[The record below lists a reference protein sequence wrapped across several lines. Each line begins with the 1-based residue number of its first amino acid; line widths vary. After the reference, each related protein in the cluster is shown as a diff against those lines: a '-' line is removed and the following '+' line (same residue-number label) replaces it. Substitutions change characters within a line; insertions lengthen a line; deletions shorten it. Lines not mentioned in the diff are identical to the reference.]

1 MEWITSWLKH
11 STQIIT
17 VSSAKTGLNGSKPRT
32 RALKLYLD
40 PAQSR
45 NHIPAFCLSRSVNTM
60 RKSHTFAALIRL
72 STTTHNRSTQ
82 YHQITRKKSACWQ
95 INASRLDTRLIQ
107 VPGRNWIWIILVPY
121 LESTNS
127 SLLRKCALWNFE
139 CLPFTSIAELFYN
152 YWKTLFVGL

>member
-1 MEWITSWLKH
+1 MKH

-17 VSSAKTGLNGSKPRT
+17 VSSAETGLNGSKPRT
-32 RALKLYLD
+32 RVLKLYLD

-45 NHIPAFCLSRSVNTM
+45 NHIPELCLSRSVNTM

-72 STTTHNRSTQ
+72 STTTHNHLTFNPK
-82 YHQITRKKSACWQ
+82 YHQITWKKSACWQ

-121 LESTNS
+121 FESSNS
-127 SLLRKCALWNFE
+127 SLPRECALWNFE
-139 CLPFTSIAELFYN
+139 CLPFTSIA
-152 YWKTLFVGL
+152 

>member
-45 NHIPAFCLSRSVNTM
+45 NHIPEFCLSRSVNTM

-72 STTTHNRSTQ
+72 STTTRNRLTFNTISSDNSEKISLLAVKRLSTWHSS
-82 YHQITRKKSACWQ
+82 YSS
-95 INASRLDTRLIQ
+95 SR
-107 VPGRNWIWIILVPY
+107 GRNWIWIVLVPY
-121 LESTNS
+121 FESTNS
-127 SLLRKCALWNFE
+127 SLLRESALWNFE
-139 CLPFTSIAELFYN
+139 CLPFTSIA
-152 YWKTLFVGL
+152 